1 MLNRAPQSVVR
12 NWIMDSRQWDGYKPR
27 EGDVIIATAPKVG
40 TTWTQQIVSLLVFQ
54 SPEPHPMWEISPWLD
69 ATFQIPI
76 EVSLPLLEAQ
86 QHRRFIKSHL
96 PFDALPIHDEVKYI
110 HVARDGRDA
119 CMSFLNHFNNFLPQ
133 QWETLDEIGMR
144 DETIGMPYHRPP
156 TTAREFYLYW
166 MADDY
171 SKIPL
176 MSKAFFQL
184 ERSFWEERR
193 RPNVLLVHY
202 NDLKA
207 DLSGEMKRIAD
218 FIGIET
224 PDALWPQLVE
234 AATFDSMKRN
244 GGAILAGLERA
255 FVNGHQT
262 FLHSGTNNRWKGV
275 LTDAD
280 LAAYEERVKAELSP
294 ALNKWLREG
303 RLVAGD
309 PESAPD

>member
-1 MLNRAPQSVVR
+1 MLNRAPQTVVR
-12 NWIMDSRQWDGYKPR
+12 NWIMDSRRWAGYKPR
-27 EGDVIIATAPKVG
+27 AGDVIIATAPKVG

-54 SPEPHPMWEISPWLD
+54 SAEPHPLWELSPWLD
-69 ATFQIPI
+69 ARFQIPI
-76 EVSLPLLEAQ
+76 EVALRMIEAQ
-86 QHRRFIKSHL
+86 THRRFLKSHL
-96 PFDALPIHDEVKYI
+96 PLDALPIYDEVKYI

-119 CMSFLNHFNNFLPQ
+119 CMSFLNHFNHSMPEL
-133 QWETLDEIGMR
+133 WEQFDQIGLR
-144 DETIGMPYHRPP
+144 DETIGIPYMRPP
-156 TTAREFYLYW
+156 RTAREFYRYW

-171 SKIPL
+171 SKIPM

-193 RPNVLLVHY
+193 RPNLLMVHY

-207 DLSGEMKRIAD
+207 DLSGEMKRIAA

-224 PDALWPQLVE
+224 PEELWPQLVE

-255 FVNGHQT
+255 FVDGHET
-262 FLHSGTNNRWKGV
+262 FLYSGTNNRWKGV
-275 LTDAD
+275 FTDVD
-280 LAAYEERVKAELSP
+280 LADYEERVKAELSP
-294 ALNKWLREG
+294 GLNKWLKEG

-309 PESAPD
+309 PRSAPD